1 MIEVIDVTKRYGTF
15 EAVSHISF
23 KAQKGEILG
32 LLGPNG
38 AGKTT
43 LMKILTAYH
52 FPSVGSVQVEGLN
65 VEENPLEV
73 QKKIG
78 YLPENAPLY
87 KDLTVSEY
95 LSFICDA
102 RNLKLLK
109 REERLLYT
117 IKKCGLE
124 DYLHMPIDELSKG
137 YRQRVCLAQALIHD
151 PEILILDEPTT
162 GLDPNQILEI
172 RSLIK
177 ELGKEKTII
186 LSTHILQEAEAVCS
200 KILIVNEGKIVAQGT
215 SEEIRSAIA
224 QDVQY
229 NLVIKGLSKEISD
242 KLVSKIPSFIKISTI
257 EYDVS
262 NYAHFTLFLLKSMS
276 AGEDIFDWAVA
287 NNLKIVELT
296 KKVISLEDIFVK
308 LTNEGEGQ

>member
-52 FPSVGSVQVEGLN
+52 FPSEGSVQVEGFN

-73 QKKIG
+73 QEKIG

-102 RNLKLLK
+102 RSLKLLQ

-124 DYLHMPIDELSKG
+124 DYLHVPIDELSKG

-229 NLVIKGLSKEISD
+229 NLVVKGLCKETSD
-242 KLVSKIPSFIKISTI
+242 TLLSKIPGFIKTSII
-257 EYDVS
+257 EYDVQ
-262 NYAHFTLFLLKSMS
+262 NYAHFTLFSLKSMS
-276 AGEDIFDWAVA
+276 AGENIFDWAVA
-287 NNLKIVELT
+287 NNLKIVELS

-308 LTNEGEGQ
+308 LTNEGDGQ